1 MANFSLWATF
11 GLCLLKLCLTE
22 TQFSVSCRYA
32 GVFHVEKDGR
42 YSLTRSEAVELCKAL
57 NSTLPTLEQMRRAHK
72 LGFETCRYGFIVG
85 HIVIPRINPYHLC
98 AANHTGIYKLSSN
111 TTGRYDAYCYN
122 ATETRDKACEPI
134 ERLDTSLLN
143 NHSKIVIDNADGSRY
158 NADGTR
164 HSGDSSTSGVDDENV
179 GSGSTHDT
187 TAMDASIRRS
197 PSTSYFENTTPVLQ
211 LPDHSSG
218 GGEKE
223 FPPISTDDEFST
235 APTDISLVPIT
246 GDFSAKGDGQQPAS
260 TTPGPHRDNLEKATT
275 QAQWNPF
282 LHHWWWSNPGDKAQE
297 PTRATRDVT
306 SSGNGSDDEDSSE
319 ETVYPTVFPGWD
331 VSVAKKEYSPSTT
344 PGPHRDNLEK
354 ATTQAQWNPF
364 LHHWWWS
371 NPGDKAQEPT
381 RATRAVDSQRETL
394 QEISKQDHWNPSYTD
409 EEEQYSST
417 AGRALVTSENEKRE
431 GPTQHPL
438 LHSVHPGWISQDQS
452 PANTAGSMEQHEF
465 TVPGESDI
473 EKESSHTAM
482 ASDYVAKQ
490 NDSTQ
495 DPLVYPG
502 WDEGDD
508 NSARPTVMDRIISSR
523 ENDHEKQSSS
533 TAVTSPDGAHHE
545 DPTQPPLPSDNEQGQ
560 GTAGVTHATNTPRDE
575 VLHGLNPDVTESTTD
590 VVHQE
595 EATKEPLAPGTQRG
609 SESEQAT
616 TTDGSHVNFIPGL
629 FPDAEDHLNRLHTP
643 PPTTVTSPD
652 GAHHED
658 PTQPPLPSDN
668 EQGQGTAGV
677 THATNTPRDEV
688 LHGLNPDV
696 TESTTDVVHQEE
708 ATKEPLAPGTQ
719 RGSES
724 EQATTTDGSHVN
736 FIPGLFPDAED
747 HLNRLHTP
755 PPTTVTSPDGAH
767 HEDPTQPPLP
777 SDNEQGQGTAGVTHA
792 TNTPRDEVLHG
803 LNPDVTESTTDVV
816 HQEEATKEPL
826 APGTQRGSESE
837 QATTTDGSHVNFIPG
852 LFPDAE
858 DHLNRLH
865 TPPPTTVTSP
875 DGAHHEDPTQP
886 PLPSDNE
893 QGQGTAGVT
902 HATNTPRD
910 EVLHGL
916 NPDVTESTTDVVHQE
931 EATKEPL
938 APGTQRGSESEQ
950 ATTTDGS
957 HVNFIPGL
965 FPDAE
970 DHLNRLHTP
979 PPTTVTSPDGA
990 HHEDPTQPPLP
1001 SDNEQGQGTAGVT
1014 HATNTPRDEVLHGLN
1029 PDVTESTTDVV
1040 HQEEA
1045 TKEPL
1050 APGTQRGSESEQATT
1065 TDGSHVNFIPGLF
1078 PDAEDHLNRLH
1089 TPPPTRSTSS
1099 IYGNKGPHM
1108 GDHESTPF
1116 PGHTTPTIISQQ
1128 RSSHVP
1134 EWLIIVAALVALAL
1148 ILAVCIAVNSRRRC
1162 GQKKKLVINNGKGA
1176 VEDRKT
1182 GGLNGEAS
1190 KSQEMVHLVHKEQS
1204 NDRTGACDEF
1214 LTLDETQN
1222 HQELDMKSGV

>member
-260 TTPGPHRDNLEKATT
+260 TT
-275 QAQWNPF
+275 
-282 LHHWWWSNPGDKAQE
+282 
-297 PTRATRDVT
+297 
-306 SSGNGSDDEDSSE
+306 
-319 ETVYPTVFPGWD
+319 
-331 VSVAKKEYSPSTT
+331 
-344 PGPHRDNLEK
+344 
-354 ATTQAQWNPF
+354 
-364 LHHWWWS
+364 
-371 NPGDKAQEPT
+371 
-381 RATRAVDSQRETL
+381 VDSQRETL

-575 VLHGLNPDVTESTTD
+575 VLHGLNPD
-590 VVHQE
+590 
-595 EATKEPLAPGTQRG
+595 
-609 SESEQAT
+609 
-616 TTDGSHVNFIPGL
+616 
-629 FPDAEDHLNRLHTP
+629 
-643 PPTTVTSPD
+643 
-652 GAHHED
+652 
-658 PTQPPLPSDN
+658 
-668 EQGQGTAGV
+668 
-677 THATNTPRDEV
+677 
-688 LHGLNPDV
+688 
-696 TESTTDVVHQEE
+696 
-708 ATKEPLAPGTQ
+708 
-719 RGSES
+719 
-724 EQATTTDGSHVN
+724 
-736 FIPGLFPDAED
+736 
-747 HLNRLHTP
+747 
-755 PPTTVTSPDGAH
+755 
-767 HEDPTQPPLP
+767 
-777 SDNEQGQGTAGVTHA
+777 
-792 TNTPRDEVLHG
+792 
-803 LNPDVTESTTDVV
+803 
-816 HQEEATKEPL
+816 
-826 APGTQRGSESE
+826 
-837 QATTTDGSHVNFIPG
+837 
-852 LFPDAE
+852 DAE